1 MQIFIKALLDKLISL
16 NVEPNETI
24 KLVKKKIQDTGYG
37 SDIPFYKL
45 ILIFGGKKLE
55 DNKTLANY
63 DIQEGSI
70 LNLIFDQFYLFIVY
84 NKGEKL
90 KIDCGL
96 SFCTCCYYTLWLKEE
111 IKKRLNIDTK
121 NQQLSVNGK
130 IMKDNESLG
139 SNKITKGKEIK
150 LNIIN
155 T

>member
-1 MQIFIKALLDKLISL
+1 MQIFIKALLDKLISI
-16 NVEPNETI
+16 NVEPNDTI
-24 KLVKKKIQDTGYG
+24 KLVKQKIQGTGFV

-45 ILIFGGKKLE
+45 I
-55 DNKTLANY
+55 
-63 DIQEGSI
+63 
-70 LNLIFDQFYLFIVY
+70 LIFDQFYLFIVY